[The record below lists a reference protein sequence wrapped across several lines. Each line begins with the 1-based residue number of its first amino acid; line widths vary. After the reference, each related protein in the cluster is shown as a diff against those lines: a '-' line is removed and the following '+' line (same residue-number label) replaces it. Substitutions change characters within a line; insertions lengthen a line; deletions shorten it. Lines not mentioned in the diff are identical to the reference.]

1 MAQQLETIRNVS
13 HMKRANDKHLRMI
26 LGGALSSPLG
36 SLSAKQA
43 LELAK
48 VYLENA
54 RNADDSN
61 IAMVLCHD
69 TKVSLSQAKKVIKRA
84 KNPALIE
91 GIASTYDDLGK
102 QQETRGH
109 DKEAQSSYKKAEKLR
124 TQ

>member
-13 HMKRANDKHLRMI
+13 HMKRAVCSLRNTFRGDAWSYKNLNQNTAMSR
-26 LGGALSSPLG
+26 GSLSSHPAFGCEG

-69 TKVSLSQAKKVIKRA
+69 TKVSLSQAKKVIKR
-84 KNPALIE
+84 
-91 GIASTYDDLGK
+91 GK
-102 QQETRGH
+102 E
-109 DKEAQSSYKKAEKLR
+109 SSLD
-124 TQ
+124 